1 MQQVLHSFPVSDSR
15 VRISR
20 VPGFK
25 PQPSRRRFRCLPCLF
40 TRVILSST
48 IPESMPQPIQRLF
61 IRFAFI
67 KKQVFT
73 FFRHREQSFG
83 LREFDLNVR
92 NAYNKQDPSAPRP

>member
-1 MQQVLHSFPVSDSR
+1 
-15 VRISR
+15 
-20 VPGFK
+20 
-25 PQPSRRRFRCLPCLF
+25 
-40 TRVILSST
+40 
-48 IPESMPQPIQRLF
+48 MPQPIQRLF